1 MSELEPSTSLPVAQ
15 KLRIRIGVAAM
26 PPWLLVLLAVIS
38 VQAGAAVAKQ
48 LFDVT
53 GPGGVVFLRTS
64 LASVLF
70 FALWRPAIRGYRPQ
84 DYLLITIYGITIA
97 AMMLCF
103 YAAIDR
109 IPLGITVAIA
119 FVGPLGIAVVG
130 SQRRSDLVW
139 VALAAGGIILLSPL
153 TGVVL
158 DPIGLLLAFLSAVGW
173 AVFILLTGRVSRT
186 FPASEGLAV
195 AMAVAAVVSI
205 PFGLVGAV
213 KVLPSLSLVVLGV
226 VVALLSSAIPFGF
239 EFEALKRL
247 PAPVYGVLT
256 SLEPVVAVLVG
267 FIVLHETL
275 GLREIAGIV
284 MVTVAAAA
292 TARASTQ
299 TPATV

>member
-1 MSELEPSTSLPVAQ
+1 MSEPSVSIAQ
-15 KLRIRIGVAAM
+15 KSRIRISLAAM
-26 PPWLLVLLAVIS
+26 PPWLLVLLAVLS
-38 VQAGAAVAKQ
+38 VQTGAAVAKQ

-70 FALWRPAIRGYRPQ
+70 FALWRPKIRGYRPQ
-84 DYLLITIYGITIA
+84 DYLVITIYGLNIA
-97 AMMLCF
+97 AMMLFF
-103 YAAIDR
+103 YAAISR
-109 IPLGITVAIA
+109 VPLGITVAVA

-130 SQRRSDLVW
+130 SRRRSDLLW

-153 TGVVL
+153 TGVSL
-158 DPIGLLLAFLSAVGW
+158 DLPGLSLAFLSAVGW
-173 AVFILLTGRVSRT
+173 AIFILLTGRVSRT
-186 FPASEGLAV
+186 FPASEGLAI
-195 AMAVAAVVSI
+195 AMAIAAVVSI

-213 KVLPSLSLVVLGV
+213 KVLPSLSLMALGI
-226 VVALLSSAIPFGF
+226 VVAVLSSAIPFGF

-267 FIVLHETL
+267 FIVLHEAL

-292 TARASTQ
+292 TARASSQ
-299 TPATV
+299 TAATV